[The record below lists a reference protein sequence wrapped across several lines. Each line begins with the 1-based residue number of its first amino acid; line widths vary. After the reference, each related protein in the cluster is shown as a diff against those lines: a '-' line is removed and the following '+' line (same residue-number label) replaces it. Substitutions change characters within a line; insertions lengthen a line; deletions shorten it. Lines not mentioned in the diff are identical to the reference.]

1 MATFFLEI
9 FAGPFFVVFFI
20 RFVHCGRS
28 INVVDRKWGPAHRK
42 QLHFTCQGGNIC
54 QLAADNNSHRLFQ
67 MSVLTSR
74 KNFVK
79 QFAAR
84 NFWILNFG
92 FIQKNS
98 ISSERSGGPAALFWG
113 KSELFLTQKK
123 NSFWKKKNRKQKF
136 ETANEP
142 LSHWRFTTKKKGKL
156 LETGNGGTTRKLR
169 KRADSGPSELC
180 KQVTSLV
187 LSPLKIIAKMN
198 GIPEMFSFVI

>member
-113 KSELFLTQKK
+113 KSELFPTQKK
-123 NSFWKKKNRKQKF
+123 ILFEKNKSETKIRNGQWAVKPLAFYDKKKRKIIGNWKRGDHQ
-136 ETANEP
+136 EAP
-142 LSHWRFTTKKKGKL
+142 KKG
-156 LETGNGGTTRKLR
+156 RFR
-169 KRADSGPSELC
+169 SEW
-180 KQVTSLV
+180 
-187 LSPLKIIAKMN
+187 IM
-198 GIPEMFSFVI
+198 

>member
-92 FIQKNS
+92 FIRKIQFQVK
-98 ISSERSGGPAALFWG
+98 GPVDPPRCFEG
-113 KSELFLTQKK
+113 SRNYFRR
-123 NSFWKKKNRKQKF
+123 KKKFFLKKINRKQKF

-142 LSHWRFTTKKKGKL
+142 LSHWRFTTKKKENYWK
-156 LETGNGGTTRKLR
+156 LETG
-169 KRADSGPSELC
+169 GPPGSSE
-180 KQVTSLV
+180 KGPIPVRVNYVSKWHH
-187 LSPLKIIAKMN
+187 LSFPLWK
-198 GIPEMFSFVI
+198 